1 MARNISF
8 MWYMITMRWFSMDT
22 IDLHTHST
30 FSDGTFTPLQLVKY
44 AEEKGLKAFAL
55 TDHDTTEGVKEAK
68 SIETN
73 VEVISGV
80 EISTRYDKKEIH
92 IVGLYVNENDADLN
106 KQLKYYREKRVT
118 RNFEIL
124 EKLNSLGVNITIDD
138 VKESCTGDVISRAHI
153 AKALVSKGF
162 VGSYTEAF
170 DRYLGDN
177 KCAYVPRETLNYE
190 ESMELITKAG
200 GVPVLAHP
208 LLYKMSDTN
217 LENMMVK
224 LRQKGLK
231 AVEVYY
237 STHSN
242 SDTQHIMAMA
252 NRVGLIYSGGS
263 DFHGATKPKI
273 DMGTGMGKLAV
284 PYEILEKIRGERN
297 G

>member
-1 MARNISF
+1 
-8 MWYMITMRWFSMDT
+8 MITMRWFSMDT

-44 AEEKGLKAFAL
+44 AEEKGLKAFAI

>member
-1 MARNISF
+1 
-8 MWYMITMRWFSMDT
+8 MITMRWFSMDT

-44 AEEKGLKAFAL
+44 AEEKGLKAFAI
-55 TDHDTTEGVKEAK
+55 TDHDTTEGIKEAK

-73 VEVISGV
+73 VEVLSGV

-124 EKLNSLGVNITIDD
+124 EKLNSLGVDITIDD

-242 SDTQHIMAMA
+242 SDTQHVMAMA

>member
-1 MARNISF
+1 
-8 MWYMITMRWFSMDT
+8 MDT

-118 RNFEIL
+118 RNFEIS

>member
-1 MARNISF
+1 
-8 MWYMITMRWFSMDT
+8 MDT

-30 FSDGTFTPLQLVKY
+30 FSDGTFTPLRLVKY

>member
-1 MARNISF
+1 
-8 MWYMITMRWFSMDT
+8 MDT

-55 TDHDTTEGVKEAK
+55 TDHDTTEGIKEAK

-92 IVGLYVNENDADLN
+92 IAGLYINENDADLN

-124 EKLNSLGVNITIDD
+124 EKLNSLGVDITIDD

-242 SDTQHIMAMA
+242 SDTQHVMAMA

>member
-1 MARNISF
+1 
-8 MWYMITMRWFSMDT
+8 MITMRWFSMDT

-30 FSDGTFTPLQLVKY
+30 FSDGTFTPSQLVKY

-55 TDHDTTEGVKEAK
+55 TDHDTTEGIKEAK

-138 VKESCTGDVISRAHI
+138 VRESCTGDVISRAHI

-242 SDTQHIMAMA
+242 SDTQHVMAMA

>member
-1 MARNISF
+1 
-8 MWYMITMRWFSMDT
+8 MDT

-177 KCAYVPRETLNYE
+177 KCAYVPRETLNHE

>member
-1 MARNISF
+1 
-8 MWYMITMRWFSMDT
+8 MDT

-55 TDHDTTEGVKEAK
+55 TDHDTTEGIKEAK

-124 EKLNSLGVNITIDD
+124 EKLNSLGVDITIDD

-177 KCAYVPRETLNYE
+177 KYAYVPRETLNYE

-242 SDTQHIMAMA
+242 SDTQHVMAMA

>member
-1 MARNISF
+1 
-8 MWYMITMRWFSMDT
+8 MDT

-124 EKLNSLGVNITIDD
+124 EKLNSLGVDITIDD

-153 AKALVSKGF
+153 AEALVSKGF

-242 SDTQHIMAMA
+242 SDTQHVMAMA

>member
-1 MARNISF
+1 
-8 MWYMITMRWFSMDT
+8 MITMRWFSMDT

-44 AEEKGLKAFAL
+44 AEEKGLKAFAI
-55 TDHDTTEGVKEAK
+55 TDHDTTEGIKEAK

-124 EKLNSLGVNITIDD
+124 EKLNSLGVDSTIDD

-242 SDTQHIMAMA
+242 SDTQHVMAMA

>member
-1 MARNISF
+1 
-8 MWYMITMRWFSMDT
+8 MDT

-73 VEVISGV
+73 VEVMSGV

>member
-1 MARNISF
+1 
-8 MWYMITMRWFSMDT
+8 MDT

-162 VGSYTEAF
+162 VGYYTEAF

>member
-1 MARNISF
+1 
-8 MWYMITMRWFSMDT
+8 MDT
-22 IDLHTHST
+22 IDLYTHST

>member
-1 MARNISF
+1 
-8 MWYMITMRWFSMDT
+8 MDT

-44 AEEKGLKAFAL
+44 AEEKGLKAFAI
-55 TDHDTTEGVKEAK
+55 TDHDTTEGIKEAK

-124 EKLNSLGVNITIDD
+124 EELNSLGVDITIDD

-242 SDTQHIMAMA
+242 SDTQHVMAMA

>member
-1 MARNISF
+1 
-8 MWYMITMRWFSMDT
+8 MDT

-177 KCAYVPRETLNYE
+177 KCAYVPRETINYE

>member
-1 MARNISF
+1 
-8 MWYMITMRWFSMDT
+8 MDT

-30 FSDGTFTPLQLVKY
+30 FSDGTFTPSQLVKY
-44 AEEKGLKAFAL
+44 AEEKGLKAFAF

-124 EKLNSLGVNITIDD
+124 KKLNSLGVDITIDD

>member
-1 MARNISF
+1 
-8 MWYMITMRWFSMDT
+8 MITMMWFSRDT

-44 AEEKGLKAFAL
+44 AEEKGLKAFAI

>member
-1 MARNISF
+1 
-8 MWYMITMRWFSMDT
+8 MDT

-30 FSDGTFTPLQLVKY
+30 FSDGTFTPSQLVKY

-55 TDHDTTEGVKEAK
+55 TDHDTTEGIKEAK

>member
-1 MARNISF
+1 
-8 MWYMITMRWFSMDT
+8 MITMRWFSMDT

-44 AEEKGLKAFAL
+44 AEEKGLKAFAI
-55 TDHDTTEGVKEAK
+55 TDHDTTEGIKEAK

-92 IVGLYVNENDADLN
+92 IVGLYINENDADLN

-124 EKLNSLGVNITIDD
+124 EKLNSLGVDITIDD

-242 SDTQHIMAMA
+242 SDTQHVMAMA

>member
-1 MARNISF
+1 
-8 MWYMITMRWFSMDT
+8 MITMRWFSMDT

-30 FSDGTFTPLQLVKY
+30 FSDGTFTPSQLVKY

-55 TDHDTTEGVKEAK
+55 TDHDTTEGIKEAK

-124 EKLNSLGVNITIDD
+124 EKLNSLGVDITIDD

>member
-1 MARNISF
+1 
-8 MWYMITMRWFSMDT
+8 MDT

-30 FSDGTFTPLQLVKY
+30 FSDGTFTPSQLVKY

-55 TDHDTTEGVKEAK
+55 TDHDTTEGIKEAK

-124 EKLNSLGVNITIDD
+124 EKLNSLGVDITIDD

-273 DMGTGMGKLAV
+273 DMGTGMGKMAV

>member
-1 MARNISF
+1 
-8 MWYMITMRWFSMDT
+8 MDT

-30 FSDGTFTPLQLVKY
+30 FSDGTFTPSQLVKY

-55 TDHDTTEGVKEAK
+55 TDHDTTEGIKEAK

-124 EKLNSLGVNITIDD
+124 EKLNSLGVDITIDD

-273 DMGTGMGKLAV
+273 DMGTGMGKLTV

>member
-1 MARNISF
+1 
-8 MWYMITMRWFSMDT
+8 MITMRWFSMDT

-44 AEEKGLKAFAL
+44 AEEKGLKAFAI
-55 TDHDTTEGVKEAK
+55 TDHDTTEGIKEAK

-124 EKLNSLGVNITIDD
+124 EKLNSLGVDITIDD

-242 SDTQHIMAMA
+242 SDTQHVMVMA

>member
-1 MARNISF
+1 
-8 MWYMITMRWFSMDT
+8 MDT

-124 EKLNSLGVNITIDD
+124 EKLNSLGVDITIDD

-190 ESMELITKAG
+190 ESMELIIKAG

-242 SDTQHIMAMA
+242 SDTQHVMAMA

>member
-1 MARNISF
+1 
-8 MWYMITMRWFSMDT
+8 MITMRWFSMDT

-231 AVEVYY
+231 AVEIYY

>member
-1 MARNISF
+1 
-8 MWYMITMRWFSMDT
+8 MDT

-44 AEEKGLKAFAL
+44 AEEKGLKAFAI
-55 TDHDTTEGVKEAK
+55 TDHDTTEGIKEAK

-92 IVGLYVNENDADLN
+92 LVGLYVNENDADLN

-124 EKLNSLGVNITIDD
+124 EKLNSLGVDITIDD

-242 SDTQHIMAMA
+242 SDTQHVMAMA

-273 DMGTGMGKLAV
+273 DIGTGMGKLAV

>member
-1 MARNISF
+1 
-8 MWYMITMRWFSMDT
+8 MITMRWFSMDT

-242 SDTQHIMAMA
+242 SDTQQIMAMA

>member
-1 MARNISF
+1 
-8 MWYMITMRWFSMDT
+8 MITMRWFSMDT

-55 TDHDTTEGVKEAK
+55 TDHDTTEGIKEAK

-124 EKLNSLGVNITIDD
+124 EKLNSLGVDITIDD

-242 SDTQHIMAMA
+242 SDTQHVMAIA

>member
-1 MARNISF
+1 
-8 MWYMITMRWFSMDT
+8 MITMRWFSMDT

-44 AEEKGLKAFAL
+44 AEEKGLKAFAI
-55 TDHDTTEGVKEAK
+55 TDHDTTEGIKEAK

-118 RNFEIL
+118 RKFEIL
-124 EKLNSLGVNITIDD
+124 EKLNSLGVDITIDD

-242 SDTQHIMAMA
+242 SDTQHVMAMA

>member
-1 MARNISF
+1 
-8 MWYMITMRWFSMDT
+8 MITMRWFSMDT

-30 FSDGTFTPLQLVKY
+30 FSDGTFTTLQLVKY

>member
-1 MARNISF
+1 
-8 MWYMITMRWFSMDT
+8 MITMRWFSMDT

-30 FSDGTFTPLQLVKY
+30 FSDGTFTPSQLVKY

-55 TDHDTTEGVKEAK
+55 TDHDTTEGIKEAK

-242 SDTQHIMAMA
+242 SDTQHVMAMA

>member
-1 MARNISF
+1 
-8 MWYMITMRWFSMDT
+8 MDT

-30 FSDGTFTPLQLVKY
+30 FSDGTFTPLHLVKY
-44 AEEKGLKAFAL
+44 AEEKGLKAFAI
-55 TDHDTTEGVKEAK
+55 TDHDTTEGIKEAK

-124 EKLNSLGVNITIDD
+124 EKLNSLGVDITIDD

-242 SDTQHIMAMA
+242 SDTQHVMAMA

>member
-1 MARNISF
+1 
-8 MWYMITMRWFSMDT
+8 MITMRWFSMDT

-106 KQLKYYREKRVT
+106 KQLKYYREKIVT

>member
-1 MARNISF
+1 
-8 MWYMITMRWFSMDT
+8 MDT

-124 EKLNSLGVNITIDD
+124 EKLNSLGVDITIDD

-252 NRVGLIYSGGS
+252 NRVGFIYSGGS

>member
-1 MARNISF
+1 
-8 MWYMITMRWFSMDT
+8 MITTRWFSMDT

-44 AEEKGLKAFAL
+44 AEEKGLKAFAI
-55 TDHDTTEGVKEAK
+55 TDHDTTEGIKEAK

-124 EKLNSLGVNITIDD
+124 EKLNSLGVDITIDD

-242 SDTQHIMAMA
+242 SDTQHVMAMA

>member
-1 MARNISF
+1 
-8 MWYMITMRWFSMDT
+8 MITMRWFSMDT

-162 VGSYTEAF
+162 VGSYTEVF

>member
-1 MARNISF
+1 
-8 MWYMITMRWFSMDT
+8 MDT

-30 FSDGTFTPLQLVKY
+30 FSDGTFTPSQLVKY

-55 TDHDTTEGVKEAK
+55 TDHDTTEGIKGAK

-138 VKESCTGDVISRAHI
+138 VRESCTGDVISRAHI